1 MAERAEVK
9 KIAEVGKGMSL
20 IVCPECNRKV
30 SEYAE
35 WCPNCGCPIEIIKL
49 RQNKQEEVVERKE
62 NSNSTTVNTYSIT
75 LLDTH
80 DNNLRVA
87 RYLRILCNI
96 GVSESM
102 SIVGKIPCVLFKDV
116 DEETK
121 NQIEEVFNFYEVVYE
136 TKQTGH
142 KDFIPQVTSKKII
155 YVGSKY
161 GDLDRTSYIYLG
173 REYDFPFSTNFSDAP
188 FVLRDSTSEEDA
200 KIIQEELNNLGV
212 YTQIIDSENNVKP
225 IVSSL
230 KREASIPTKSKPI
243 ITCPYCGSINIIKV
257 SAMSRITSTATVGV
271 ASKKIGKQWKCN
283 NCKSYF

>member
-1 MAERAEVK
+1 
-9 KIAEVGKGMSL
+9 MSL

-30 SEYAE
+30 SEYAK

-49 RQNKQEEVVERKE
+49 RQNKQEES
-62 NSNSTTVNTYSIT
+62 SNSTTVNTYSIT
-75 LLDTH
+75 LLDTYG
-80 DNNLRVA
+80 NNLRVA

-96 GVSESM
+96 GASESM
-102 SIVGKIPCVLFKDV
+102 SIVGKVPCVLFKNV
-116 DEETK
+116 DEEIK
-121 NQIEEVFNFYEVVYE
+121 NRIEEVFNFYEVEYE
-136 TKQTGH
+136 TKQTGY

-161 GDLDRTSYIYLG
+161 GDPDRISYTYLG

-212 YTQIIDSENNVKP
+212 YTQIIDCENNVKP

-230 KREASIPTKSKPI
+230 KHESSITTKSQPI
-243 ITCPYCGSINIIKV
+243 ITCPYCGSINVIKV
-257 SAMSRITSTATVGV
+257 STMSRITSTAAVGV
-271 ASKKIGKQWKCN
+271 ASKKVGKQWKCN